1 MTTKE
6 YNTIRLSSTRNRRL
20 SIMMSLNLS
29 SSNNLWQPFILAVK
43 NWGHSVM
50 NAVILKFNKSQFL
63 MHVVSGVFYA
73 MAGVCLFTSHS
84 DIINIAICVLCSC
97 GWWKKI
103 PTTACCFFCG
113 TPAKAENRSLIIYVI
128 GGRKH
133 QPWRVVFLRTP
144 AGAENISFLLSK
156 KKHSLG
162 IMQFQSKTS
171 ITNIQS
177 V

>member
-1 MTTKE
+1 MSV
-6 YNTIRLSSTRNRRL
+6 LS
-20 SIMMSLNLS
+20 
-29 SSNNLWQPFILAVK
+29 
-43 NWGHSVM
+43 
-50 NAVILKFNKSQFL
+50 
-63 MHVVSGVFYA
+63 
-73 MAGVCLFTSHS
+73 
-84 DIINIAICVLCSC
+84 SC

-113 TPAKAENRSLIIYVI
+113 TPAKAENRSLIIYVV

-133 QPWRVVFLRTP
+133 QPRRVVFLRTP

-177 V
+177 VQAGAQKIQAKFEELKRTLPQDEQHEWTIKQRIINDYNSGEKYLYQVNSIEEILAILKFNDPSFSL